1 VPAEKLPWCRGQAG
15 GVPGVDLAL
24 ADAGQAG
31 RIVAGFLL
39 AAAGL
44 ISAGGIWPLPTGL

>member
-1 VPAEKLPWCRGQAG
+1 MCRQKLPWLSGEAG

-24 ADAGQAG
+24 ADAGQAA

-44 ISAGGIWPLPTGL
+44 ISAGVIRSLPIGL